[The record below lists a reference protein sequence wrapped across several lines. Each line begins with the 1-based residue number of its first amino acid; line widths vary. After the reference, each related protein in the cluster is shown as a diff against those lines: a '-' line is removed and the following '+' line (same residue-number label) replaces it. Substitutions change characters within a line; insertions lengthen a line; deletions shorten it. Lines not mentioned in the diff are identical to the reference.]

1 MFDKV
6 GFPCGSAGQESICNE
21 GDLSSIPES
30 ERSPREGNGYPLQ
43 YSGLKNSMDCI
54 VHEEAKSWTKLSDF
68 HFQRWDTDKNT
79 TYISASF
86 TQMLV
91 IQSGL

>member
-1 MFDKV
+1 MAQLVKNLPAMQETWVQSLGGKV
-6 GFPCGSAGQESICNE
+6 PWRQG
-21 GDLSSIPES
+21 
-30 ERSPREGNGYPLQ
+30 RSPGDRKGYPLQ

>member
-1 MFDKV
+1 MALNTNK
-6 GFPCGSAGQESICNE
+6 ESVCNARDP
-21 GDLSSIPES
+21 GLIPGS